1 MTRLQL
7 DALGKS
13 FGHHVALAAIDL
25 DIRSG
30 EMIALL
36 GPSGCGK
43 TTLLRTIAGLETA
56 TTGTIFFD
64 GNDVTDLEIQKRN
77 TGMVFQRYALFPH
90 MSVEK
95 NIRFGLSV
103 RNMARAEQDARL
115 EEILDVVQLG
125 DFRDRFP
132 AQLSGG
138 QMQRVALAR
147 TLVTRPSILMLDE
160 PFANLDTNLRSEMRS
175 FIKQLQAHFNI
186 TTIFVTHD
194 QSEAMEIA
202 DRIAIIFDG
211 RIAQF
216 DTPNTLYHAPVNPD
230 VARFMGGANIL
241 EGTVVA
247 DNWLGTPVGRLKL
260 VGPEK
265 LKTGTP
271 AQVMIRNESLTL
283 HPKNPGNHA
292 LKGTI
297 EDVRFFGASTNFC
310 IDFNGHKLNA
320 TVQAGQPRTIGSPIW
335 LSVDPEKIWLFPNT
349 APDKH

>member
-7 DALGKS
+7 NSLGKS
-13 FGHHVALAAIDL
+13 FDHHIALQAIDL
-25 DIRSG
+25 DIGSG

-43 TTLLRTIAGLETA
+43 TTLLRTIAGLEMA
-56 TTGTIFFD
+56 TTGTILFD
-64 GNDVTDLEIQKRN
+64 GRDVTDLEIQQRN

-95 NIRFGLSV
+95 NIRFGLTV
-103 RNMARAEQDARL
+103 RNMPRAEQDQRL
-115 EEILDVVQLG
+115 EEILEVVQLG

-175 FIKQLQAHFNI
+175 FIKTLQAHFNI

-216 DTPNTLYHAPVNPD
+216 DSPDTLYHNPVNPD

-241 EGTVVA
+241 EGTMA
-247 DNWLGTPVGRLKL
+247 NDNWLATPVGRLKL
-260 VGPEK
+260 DVPKK
-265 LKTGTP
+265 LKSGTP

-283 HPKNPGNHA
+283 HDQDPGNHA
-292 LKGTI
+292 LAGII
-297 EDVRFFGASTNFC
+297 EDARFFGASTNFC
-310 IDFNGHKLNA
+310 IDINGNKLNA
-320 TVQAGQPRTIGSPIW
+320 TVQAGQPRAIGSPVW
-335 LSVDPEKIWLFPNT
+335 LTVEPDKIWLFPN
-349 APDKH
+349 PNSSK